1 MRNDFRRSSFVNLR
15 EILSPFDW
23 LHVHKCE
30 NRNGHDLCNSYWCH
44 DCTKLSE
51 SLKMYHIL
59 DRSEKLTEN
68 QNAKSDSSIVCAS
81 PIYAFLGLRHLNQGS
96 WLAKSLKGHKNSQ
109 TDNFWMARVQQS
121 ITKINKWNSWLPI

>member
-1 MRNDFRRSSFVNLR
+1 MGNDFRRSSFVNLR
-15 EILSPFDW
+15 EILSSFDW

-51 SLKMYHIL
+51 SLKMYHIIL

-68 QNAKSDSSIVCAS
+68 QNAKKW
-81 PIYAFLGLRHLNQGS
+81 FLNRLREPYLCIFGTYVINVT
-96 WLAKSLKGHKNSQ
+96 WIK
-109 TDNFWMARVQQS
+109 ARDWPKVRKV
-121 ITKINKWNSWLPI
+121 TKIVRLTISEWREFNNQLPK